1 MSSHTASAAELRAG
15 PREWFG
21 LLVLLLPVTL
31 MTADLGV
38 LWLATPYL
46 AADLQP
52 TSSQVLWTTDMY
64 GFMTCGFLVV
74 MGTLG
79 DRLGR
84 RKMLMYGSVGVI
96 VSSLLAAYAVNPEM
110 LIAARAL
117 LGVAGAAVLPSTLSL
132 IIHMFTDAKQRATA
146 IAMWVT
152 SLSLGIAIGPVVGGV
167 LLDFWWWG
175 SVFLMAVP
183 VMLVPLLAAPVLL
196 PEYRD
201 PNPGRLDLASVALF
215 LAAILPIVYG
225 IKKSAETGWSAG
237 NLVAIVAGVV
247 LAVVFV
253 RRQNTLETP
262 LLDMGL
268 FRTRVFTGALLT
280 LLFGMM
286 ALNGVEYLV
295 PQYLLI
301 AGELSPLAAGMW
313 LLPGAAGLIV
323 GSQLTPVLAK
333 RIRPAYVIAGGLLVT
348 LAGFWL
354 SASAGADKDGVV
366 PAAMGLTIIMFG
378 VAPISV
384 LGTSLAAGAAPPEK
398 AGSASATGQT
408 AYDLG
413 LALGIAVTGS
423 VAVAVYRGEVAD
435 TAPTGIPAEAAEAAQ
450 DSVGGA
456 TAAAE
461 SLAPDVGAQLLTAA
475 REAFTAGYQTTAWVS
490 AGIAVLTAVVV
501 LSLLRGIPAIG
512 AAAPAEAEGEAPA
525 ESVQDPGP
533 AAPHEPTVTNA

>member
-84 RKMLMYGSVGVI
+84 RRMLMYGSVGVI
-96 VSSLLAAYAVNPEM
+96 VSSVLAAYAVSPEM

-132 IIHMFTDAKQRATA
+132 IIHMFADAKQRATA

-152 SLSLGIAIGPVVGGV
+152 SLSVGIAIGPVVGGV
-167 LLDFWWWG
+167 LLDSWWWG

-183 VMLVPLLAAPVLL
+183 VMLVPLIAAPLLL

-225 IKKSAETGWSAG
+225 IKRRDGPRATWRRSWPVWCSRWCSYAG
-237 NLVAIVAGVV
+237 
-247 LAVVFV
+247 
-253 RRQNTLETP
+253 R
-262 LLDMGL
+262 
-268 FRTRVFTGALLT
+268 
-280 LLFGMM
+280 
-286 ALNGVEYLV
+286 
-295 PQYLLI
+295 
-301 AGELSPLAAGMW
+301 
-313 LLPGAAGLIV
+313 
-323 GSQLTPVLAK
+323 
-333 RIRPAYVIAGGLLVT
+333 
-348 LAGFWL
+348 
-354 SASAGADKDGVV
+354 
-366 PAAMGLTIIMFG
+366 
-378 VAPISV
+378 
-384 LGTSLAAGAAPPEK
+384 
-398 AGSASATGQT
+398 
-408 AYDLG
+408 
-413 LALGIAVTGS
+413 
-423 VAVAVYRGEVAD
+423 
-435 TAPTGIPAEAAEAAQ
+435 
-450 DSVGGA
+450 
-456 TAAAE
+456 
-461 SLAPDVGAQLLTAA
+461 
-475 REAFTAGYQTTAWVS
+475 TAWRRRSSTWGSS
-490 AGIAVLTAVVV
+490 APG
-501 LSLLRGIPAIG
+501 SSR
-512 AAAPAEAEGEAPA
+512 APC
-525 ESVQDPGP
+525 
-533 AAPHEPTVTNA
+533 